1 MCGRVRRDA
10 EQHDVTRIP
19 ITFPHSNQAPAPPF
33 RSLRNPFLP
42 SIERRPSALPLAKI
56 TRSVCGTAPVRARK
70 RRVPQPAVAAPAVC
84 LSRSRRPQPAE
95 NDDDTVCKSAAVYSL
110 RVGCCCESTAR
121 LAVCVV
127 LWQQRRRALRAGG
140 PRAARGCGERDR
152 PPVRGGVCAPITP
165 PACATLIVLLMVGRT
180 NRSTMSS
187 LLGTMKTIFE
197 SAVWYALRVYSHSW
211 RGYWAVEAMV

>member
-1 MCGRVRRDA
+1 VCGRVRRDA

-152 PPVRGGVCAPITP
+152 PPPRAWRRVRPDHTPCLCYFDRVADGGSYEQVNNV
-165 PACATLIVLLMVGRT
+165 IVAG
-180 NRSTMSS
+180 NDEND
-187 LLGTMKTIFE
+187 F
-197 SAVWYALRVYSHSW
+197 
-211 RGYWAVEAMV
+211 